1 MTSLFIF
8 IGIIIIF
15 ALSVFIWN
23 IVQRKRGVPEVNPE
37 KYARPDG
44 CCGAHDVCD
53 HTDEELQ
60 APPEYF
66 DDEELDRFKDK
77 RSNEYS
83 DNEAEEFKE
92 IFYSM
97 FDEEKTLWLRSL
109 RLRHIALPSQVK
121 QEMLAVMKSIN
132 KGEKIA

>member
-1 MTSLFIF
+1 MTSLLIL
-8 IGIIIIF
+8 IGIILLF
-15 ALSVFIWN
+15 AFSLFVWN
-23 IVQRKRGVPEVNPE
+23 IIQRKRGVPEADSDKYVRPE
-37 KYARPDG
+37 G
-44 CCGAHDVCD
+44 CCGAHEVCD
-53 HTDEELQ
+53 HSEEELK

-77 RSNEYS
+77 RSHEYS
-83 DNEAEEFKE
+83 DDEAEEFRE

-109 RLRHIALPSQVK
+109 RLRHVALPSQVK
-121 QEMLAVMKSIN
+121 QEMLTVMKSIN